1 MKKDIL
7 TEKKK
12 ILRRTKY
19 THRLPKICQSIKL
32 TKKKK
37 KKIIWVMVAA
47 RDFEKGN
54 RRFIDGRSIP
64 GLENELG
71 ER

>member
-1 MKKDIL
+1 M
-7 TEKKK
+7 
-12 ILRRTKY
+12 
-19 THRLPKICQSIKL
+19 PKICQSIKRI
-32 TKKKK
+32 KKE
-37 KKIIWVMVAA
+37 KKIIRVMVAA